1 MLKHCNTCNQDKDI
15 SEFYKNKA
23 SKDGY
28 SSQCK
33 SCIKA
38 RQTKYNMTHKEEQ
51 KIRDAKYRQNNY
63 TKIKVRETSPERKAY
78 LEKYRQEHKE
88 QDSKWHKEYHQQNKN
103 KILARQREYY
113 QQNKEKKKQYYND
126 NIENIKQYQKEYNV
140 KNAKQIKE
148 RDKQRRE
155 RNRLNKILSYQIWH
169 SLQDI
174 KAERHWETLVAFN
187 LEQLKEHLESQFQSG
202 MTWDNQGKYGW
213 HIDHIIPQD
222 VFFPFESEN
231 DEKFKVC
238 WSLYNLRPL
247 WHKDNLSRP
256 RDEGSD
262 IPDSVKINIISKALN
277 IDLNAAKEKWNK
289 ILSDYYKRVG
299 VNIE

>member
-38 RQTKYNMTHKEEQ
+38 RQTKYNMTHREEQ
-51 KIRDAKYRQNNY
+51 KIRDAKYRQDNY
-63 TKIKVRETSPERKAY
+63 IKIKIRETSPERKIY

-88 QDSKWHKEYHQQNKN
+88 QDSKWHKEYYQQNKD
-103 KILARQREYY
+103 KILAKQREYY

-126 NIENIKQYQKEYNV
+126 NIENIKQYQKDYNI

-148 RDKQRRE
+148 KDRQRRE
-155 RNRLNKILSYQIWH
+155 RNKLSRLLSYQIWH
-169 SLQDI
+169 SLKDT
-174 KAERHWETLVAFN
+174 KAERHWENLVTFN
-187 LEQLKEHLESQFQSG
+187 LEQLKEYLESQFQPG
-202 MTWDNQGKYGW
+202 MTWENQGKEGW

-231 DEKFKVC
+231 DEKFKIC

-247 WHKDNLSRP
+247 WCKENLNRP

-262 IPDSVKINIISKALN
+262 ISDSVKINIISKALN
-277 IDLNAAKEKWNK
+277 IDLNVAKKKWNK
-289 ILSDYYKRVG
+289 ILSDYYERVG